1 MMLLL
6 VYLELEL
13 KRIKVVIAILKSHDP
28 KGGSS
33 LAKSFQSAWLYIS
46 YNHAELYITT
56 VVLLMSKLRCLPLP
70 TEFFSKAKPA

>member
-1 MMLLL
+1 MYLVINLL
-6 VYLELEL
+6 
-13 KRIKVVIAILKSHDP
+13 IAILKSHDP

-70 TEFFSKAKPA
+70 TEFLSKAKPA